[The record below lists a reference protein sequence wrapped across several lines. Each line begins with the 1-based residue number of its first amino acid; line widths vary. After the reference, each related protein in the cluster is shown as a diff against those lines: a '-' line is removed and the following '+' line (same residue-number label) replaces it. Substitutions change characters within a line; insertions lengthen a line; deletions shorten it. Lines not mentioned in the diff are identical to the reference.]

1 MSNSVNGLG
10 ATAPPGPTRQAT
22 TPASDTP
29 AKAAVAGS
37 TADTLQLTDSARQ
50 LQQLVELAAA
60 GEAVDTARVAATRQA
75 IADGQYAVDARQIAE
90 RLLQFDEQ
98 LGG

>member
-1 MSNSVNGLG
+1 MPNSVNGLG
-10 ATAPPGPTRQAT
+10 TAPPQGPSRQAA
-22 TPASDTP
+22 TPASDGQ
-29 AKAAVAGS
+29 AKTATGAS

-60 GEAVDTARVAATRQA
+60 AETVDNARVAATRQA
-75 IADGQYAVDARQIAE
+75 IADGQYTVDTRQIADN
-90 RLLQFDEQ
+90 LLQFDEQ

>member
-1 MSNSVNGLG
+1 MPNSVNGLG
-10 ATAPPGPTRQAT
+10 TAPPQAPSRQAP
-22 TPASDTP
+22 TPASDGQ
-29 AKAAVAGS
+29 AKAAAGTS

-60 GEAVDTARVAATRQA
+60 GETVDNARVAATRQA
-75 IADGQYAVDARQIAE
+75 IADGQYTIDTRQIADS
-90 RLLQFDEQ
+90 LLQFDEQ